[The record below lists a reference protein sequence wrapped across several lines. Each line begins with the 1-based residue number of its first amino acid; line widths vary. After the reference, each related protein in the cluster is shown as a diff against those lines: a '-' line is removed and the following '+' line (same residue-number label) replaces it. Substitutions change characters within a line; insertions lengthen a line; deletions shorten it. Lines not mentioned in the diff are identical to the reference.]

1 MYRRFF
7 KACTVLLVPFAAV
20 AVLMFFLTALSNM
33 DKGKALEEKLQ
44 LENALKKSTVACYA
58 IEGAY
63 PPSLDYLIENYG
75 IQIND
80 ARFIVKYEYQA
91 SNLMPDITVLD
102 QGK

>member
-1 MYRRFF
+1 MYNRFF
-7 KACTVLLVPFAAV
+7 KACTMLLMPLVAAV
-20 AVLMFFLTALSNM
+20 VLIFFLTALSNM
-33 DKGKALEEKLQ
+33 DEGKALEEKLQ

-63 PPSLDYLIENYG
+63 PPSIDYLIENYG
-75 IQIND
+75 IQINE

-102 QGK
+102 QRK